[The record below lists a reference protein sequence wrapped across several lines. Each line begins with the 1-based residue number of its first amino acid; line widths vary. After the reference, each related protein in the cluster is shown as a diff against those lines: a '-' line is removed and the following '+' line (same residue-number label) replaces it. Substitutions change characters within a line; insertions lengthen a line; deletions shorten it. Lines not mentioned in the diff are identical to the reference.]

1 MKLFTGLALC
11 GLGLTTAIFSVQG
24 CSSTPTATGDGGTEA
39 GTSPGGGAS
48 KRPPAKDGAA
58 TTSTD
63 VKHFA
68 LKTIQLGDTDRANAP
83 SQTAWKNYG
92 YDIDGLAST
101 DKSTDHCKLKSGAP
115 NKVKTDG
122 TEGTDNSFGANILPI
137 ITTASPDAAKSIN
150 DSLLKGTFTVIIETK
165 GLNAEATQTNTG
177 LSGQL
182 FAGGEMAAPPK
193 WDGNDE
199 WSVLPALL
207 ADGQSV
213 AGGSKV
219 KFADAYVNK
228 GVYVSGSD
236 ATVTLSLSI
245 QGASLDLNINKA
257 TISFKKP
264 ASGTDINATEGT
276 IAGVLGT
283 EQLISELRK
292 VAGRVSTTLCEGSTF
307 DNIASQIRQAS
318 DIGANGANSAAGEC
332 DGISIG
338 IGFTAVAVKP
348 PTKVVPPGPVG
359 ADPCKA
365 GPTDA
370 GGGG

>member
-24 CSSTPTATGDGGTEA
+24 CSSDPVAAGDGGT
-39 GTSPGGGAS
+39 TPGGGAS
-48 KRPPAKDGAA
+48 KRPPGKEGAA

-63 VKHFA
+63 LKYYA
-68 LKTIQLGDTDRANAP
+68 LKTIQLGDTDRAGAP
-83 SQTAWKNYG
+83 SQTAWKSYG

-101 DKSTDHCKLKSGAP
+101 ATSTDHCKLKSGAP
-115 NKVKTDG
+115 TKVKADG
-122 TEGTDNSFGANILPI
+122 TDGTDNSFGANILPI

-182 FAGGEMAAPPK
+182 FAGGEMASPPK

-219 KFADAYVNK
+219 KFSDSYVNK
-228 GVYVSGSD
+228 GVFVSGSD

-264 ASGTDINATEGT
+264 AGADINATEGT

-318 DIGANGANSAAGEC
+318 DIGANGTNAAAGEC

-338 IGFTAVAVKP
+338 IGSTATAVKP

-365 GPTDA
+365 GPVDA